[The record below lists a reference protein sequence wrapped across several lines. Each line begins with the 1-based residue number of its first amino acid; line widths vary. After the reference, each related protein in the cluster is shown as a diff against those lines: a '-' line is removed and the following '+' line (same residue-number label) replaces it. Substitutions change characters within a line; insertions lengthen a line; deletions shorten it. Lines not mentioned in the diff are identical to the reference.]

1 MGVKDERLLEGQ
13 LGRGE
18 FARFETPIEQAGNSQ
33 CWNFK
38 LQTPNP
44 KKKNNFDGWCWCG
57 KKNTGVVLAVRDM
70 SDGKKRS
77 KSVNKALKKV
87 QNRSEAFW
95 SEKNS
100 RELEIAVQELL
111 FSWI

>member
-33 CWNFK
+33 RWNFK

-44 KKKNNFDGWCWCG
+44 QKKEFWWLVLVW
-57 KKNTGVVLAVRDM
+57 KKEHRSGFCRSGHVGRKKAF
-70 SDGKKRS
+70 KKR
-77 KSVNKALKKV
+77 
-87 QNRSEAFW
+87 
-95 SEKNS
+95 
-100 RELEIAVQELL
+100 
-111 FSWI
+111 

>member
-18 FARFETPIEQAGNSQ
+18 FARFETPIELSWQ

-44 KKKNNFDGWCWCG
+44 QKK
-57 KKNTGVVLAVRDM
+57 TILRVGVGVEKRTPEWFLHVFAVRDR
-70 SDGKKRS
+70 SDVLEWKNAFKKR
-77 KSVNKALKKV
+77 
-87 QNRSEAFW
+87 
-95 SEKNS
+95 
-100 RELEIAVQELL
+100 
-111 FSWI
+111 

>member
-44 KKKNNFDGWCWCG
+44 QKKTILMVGVGVEKEHRSGFCRSGHVG
-57 KKNTGVVLAVRDM
+57 RKKAF
-70 SDGKKRS
+70 KKR
-77 KSVNKALKKV
+77 
-87 QNRSEAFW
+87 
-95 SEKNS
+95 
-100 RELEIAVQELL
+100 
-111 FSWI
+111 

>member
-33 CWNFK
+33 CCNFK

-44 KKKNNFDGWCWCG
+44 KKKRILMV
-57 KKNTGVVLAVRDM
+57 GVGVE
-70 SDGKKRS
+70 KRTPEWFLPFGTCRTE
-77 KSVNKALKKV
+77 KSVQKALTK
-87 QNRSEAFW
+87 R
-95 SEKNS
+95 
-100 RELEIAVQELL
+100 
-111 FSWI
+111 

>member
-33 CWNFK
+33 RWNFK

-44 KKKNNFDGWCWCG
+44 QKKEF
-57 KKNTGVVLAVRDM
+57 
-70 SDGKKRS
+70 
-77 KSVNKALKKV
+77 
-87 QNRSEAFW
+87 
-95 SEKNS
+95 
-100 RELEIAVQELL
+100 
-111 FSWI
+111 